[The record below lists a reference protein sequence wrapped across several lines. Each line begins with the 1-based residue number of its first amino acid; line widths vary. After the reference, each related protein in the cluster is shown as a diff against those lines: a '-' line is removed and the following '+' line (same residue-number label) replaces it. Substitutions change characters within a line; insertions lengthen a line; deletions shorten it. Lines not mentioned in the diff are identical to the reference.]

1 MTTPTTPVT
10 SGTIVVA
17 VDGSEH
23 AERALA
29 WAADQADTERR
40 PLVVVAVGDPGSVTP
55 TVWAEAGDWEPYDLL
70 AHVRA
75 GAGGVAT
82 AAAAAA
88 RQLHPDLTVHAL
100 PTVGEPRE
108 VLIELSKHA
117 HLIVM
122 GSRGRGTLR
131 SMFLGS
137 VSAAVSKHA
146 SCPVVVCRPSGDR
159 RLGGGVVVAADG
171 TPESVPVIEFAF
183 EMAAARRLP
192 LTVLHCAW
200 DAVAAVAGMRR
211 LPEADLD
218 PSDAAELRMLLS
230 ESVAGLREKFPD
242 VEVRL
247 VVAHGLVDETI
258 ARSDADWDLVVV
270 GRHPTGSLGRLVT
283 GSIATAVVERAHA
296 TVAVVPEAVRGD

>member
-1 MTTPTTPVT
+1 MTAHVTPG
-10 SGTIVVA
+10 SIVVA
-17 VDGSEH
+17 VDGSPH

-29 WAADQADTERR
+29 WAAEQADVERR
-40 PLVVVAVGDPGSVTP
+40 PLIVIAIGDLSGVTP
-55 TVWAEAGDWEPYDLL
+55 TVWAETGDWDPDNLL
-70 AHVRA
+70 HHVRA
-75 GAGGVAT
+75 GADQVAAT
-82 AAAAAA
+82 AATSA
-88 RQLHPDLTVHAL
+88 RQLHPDITVHPL
-100 PTVGEPRE
+100 TTVGEPRE

-117 HLIVM
+117 HLIVL

-159 RLGGGVVVAADG
+159 RLGGGVVVGADG

-183 EMAAARRLP
+183 EMASSRRLP
-192 LTVLHCAW
+192 LTVLHCCW
-200 DAVAAVAGMRR
+200 DAVVAVAGLRR
-211 LPEADLD
+211 VSEDDLDEADV
-218 PSDAAELRMLLS
+218 AELRMLLS
-230 ESVAGLREKFPD
+230 ESVAGMREKFPD

-296 TVAVVPEAVRGD
+296 TVAVVPEAVRSD

>member
-1 MTTPTTPVT
+1 
-10 SGTIVVA
+10 
-17 VDGSEH
+17 
-23 AERALA
+23 
-29 WAADQADTERR
+29 
-40 PLVVVAVGDPGSVTP
+40 VG
-55 TVWAEAGDWEPYDLL
+55 
-70 AHVRA
+70 
-75 GAGGVAT
+75 
-82 AAAAAA
+82 
-88 RQLHPDLTVHAL
+88 
-100 PTVGEPRE
+100 
-108 VLIELSKHA
+108 
-117 HLIVM
+117 
-122 GSRGRGTLR
+122 
-131 SMFLGS
+131 
-137 VSAAVSKHA
+137 
-146 SCPVVVCRPSGDR
+146 
-159 RLGGGVVVAADG
+159 ADG

-211 LPEADLD
+211 VSESDLD

-258 ARSDADWDLVVV
+258 ARSDADWDVVVV

-296 TVAVVPEAVRGD
+296 TVAVVPEAVQGD